1 MEKKS
6 LPQDVLE
13 KLIKKMLVLIKPN
26 GVLSIEFS
34 LEKIFDED
42 DEYYM
47 TMTYIVPDDSPY
59 LTPYHRTIKIAWN
72 TQIRKTIES
81 YFGVRVIINNT
92 SVSSETFH
100 KKFNH

>member
-1 MEKKS
+1 
-6 LPQDVLE
+6 
-13 KLIKKMLVLIKPN
+13 MLVLIKPN

-34 LEKIFDED
+34 LEKMFDND

-47 TMTYIVPDDSPY
+47 SMTYIVPDDSPY
-59 LTPYHRTIKIAWN
+59 LNSGNRTIRIVWD
-72 TQIRKTIES
+72 TEIRKTIEN
-81 YFGVRVIINNT
+81 YFKVRVIINNT